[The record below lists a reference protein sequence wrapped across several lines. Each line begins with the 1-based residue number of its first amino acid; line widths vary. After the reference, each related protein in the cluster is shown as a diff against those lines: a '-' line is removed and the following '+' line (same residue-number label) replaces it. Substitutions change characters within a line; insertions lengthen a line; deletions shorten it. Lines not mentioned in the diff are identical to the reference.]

1 MKIAIYHTTD
11 MHGHVFPTNYV
22 EYQNLGMLK
31 IFSFINEDEKNYDGR
46 LILEGGDL
54 IQGTVLTNFLSKN
67 TYLPNP
73 ILKICE
79 MTGYDAYVM
88 GNHEFNYGLEHLR
101 NSYKEVSSKI
111 LNSNI
116 ENLGFDSK
124 PYNIFDIN
132 GYKIAV
138 FGATTTYIPNWEQEK
153 NIEGLKFINP
163 IDEYAKYEEEMKEN
177 SNMIIV
183 LYHGGF
189 EKSLDGKF
197 IPTEKLNT
205 ENQGSEFLLTF
216 DSIDIMLTGHQHRG
230 FITKIGDVICAQPIN
245 NARNFTKLVI
255 DTETNEIDYE
265 LVEVADLDVEIDPN
279 QEKVFDEIN
288 IKLEKYLSQII
299 GNLDKDLILG
309 DLTDVRLYGHPY
321 INLLHQI
328 QLYAANADF
337 SATTLFDQAIG
348 FKKDITVRDVLI
360 NYPYSNTLKVL
371 EITGYDLKHAI
382 EVSASYFVLDEN
394 KKIILNPRYQIP
406 KKRNYLYD
414 FYYGLDYEIDVS
426 RPFGDR
432 VVSMKKDGLDI
443 DLDRRYTIVM
453 NNYRSTNYTDYP
465 CYENKKEVMETSVDF
480 GESMIKYIQDKK
492 HIEVDER
499 INFRIYG

>member
-31 IFSFINEDEKNYDGR
+31 IFSFINEDEKKYDGR

-79 MTGYDAYVM
+79 MAGYDAYVM

-111 LNSNI
+111 INSNI

-124 PYNIFDIN
+124 PYKIFDIK

-163 IDEYAKYEEEMKEN
+163 IEKYAKYEEEMKDN
-177 SNMIIV
+177 SDIIIV

-197 IPTEKLNT
+197 IPTEKINT
-205 ENQGSEFLLTF
+205 ENQGSEFLQTF
-216 DSIDIMLTGHQHRG
+216 DSINIMLTGHQHRG
-230 FITKIGDVICAQPIN
+230 FITKIGDVICSQPIN

-255 DTETNEIDYE
+255 DTETKKIDYE
-265 LVEVADLDVEIDPN
+265 LVEVEDLNVEID
-279 QEKVFDEIN
+279 QSLEKVFDNIN
-288 IKLEKYLSQII
+288 VELEKYLSQII
-299 GNLDKDLILG
+299 GHLDRDLILG

-321 INLLHQI
+321 INLLHGI

-360 NYPYSNTLKVL
+360 NYPYPNTLKVL
-371 EITGYDLKHAI
+371 EITGHDLKRAI

-394 KKIILNPRYQIP
+394 GEIILNPRYQVP

-414 FYYGLDYEIDVS
+414 FYYGLEYEIDVS

-432 VVSMKKDGLDI
+432 VVSMKKDGKDI
-443 DLDRRYTIVM
+443 DLDKSFTIVM

-480 GESMIKYIQDKK
+480 SESMIECIQNKK
-492 HIEVDER
+492 NIKVDER

>member
-31 IFSFINEDEKNYDGR
+31 IFSFINKDKKQYDGK
-46 LILEGGDL
+46 LLLEGGDL
-54 IQGTVLTNFLSKN
+54 IQGTVLTNFLAKN
-67 TYLPNP
+67 TFTPNP

-79 MTGYDAYVM
+79 MTGYNAYVM

-177 SNMIIV
+177 SDMIIV

-197 IPTEKLNT
+197 IPTEKLNS
-205 ENQGSEFLLTF
+205 ENQGSEFLQTF
-216 DSIDIMLTGHQHRG
+216 DSIDIMLTGHQHRS
-230 FITKIGDVICAQPIN
+230 FITKIGDVICSQPIN

-255 DTETNEIDYE
+255 DTDTDEIKYE
-265 LVEVADLDVEIDPN
+265 LVDVENLDIEIDSN
-279 QEKVFDEIN
+279 LEKVFDKINEELEIFMS
-288 IKLEKYLSQII
+288 KII
-299 GNLDKDLILG
+299 GYLDKDLLL
-309 DLTDVRLYGHPY
+309 DNLTDVRLYGHPY

-328 QLYAANADF
+328 QLYTCNADF

-348 FKKDITVRDVLI
+348 FKKQISVRDVLV
-360 NYPYSNTLKVL
+360 NYPYPNTLKVI
-371 EITGYDLKHAI
+371 EITGHDLKRAI

-394 KKIILNPRYQIP
+394 GEIVLNPKYQTP
-406 KKRNYLYD
+406 KKRNYIYD
-414 FYYGLDYEIDVS
+414 FYYGLDYEIDIS
-426 RPFGDR
+426 RQFGDR
-432 VVSMKKDGLDI
+432 VVSMKRNGK
-443 DLDRRYTIVM
+443 DLDLDKAYTIVM
-453 NNYRSTNYTDYP
+453 NNYRATNHTDYP

-480 GESMIKYIQDKK
+480 SESMIEYIRGREY
-492 HIEVDER
+492 IEVDEN
-499 INFRIYG
+499 INFKIYG